1 MLNRY
6 NLTCYM
12 LNSYI
17 YRITQA
23 ILAMLERPALPY
35 LARRASIQSIR
46 RLVALEAYCD
56 TRWDIICVVDE
67 KAMNTVQGRKVSRSL
82 PS

>member
-56 TRWDIICVVDE
+56 TRWDIFVVNE
-67 KAMNTVQGRKVSRSL
+67 KNLNTVQGRKVSRSFL
-82 PS
+82 S